1 MCIRDRHGR
10 LSAYFEGLP
19 RIFGIYET
27 NVTIKPW
34 QNRLRLPAEIP
45 IMEEEAKPDSI
56 RFGLSILPIDEIF
69 PLRSVGDHGDGV
81 SDLVFNKFHI
91 APCIDWQ
98 VLILADTAD
107 IAFPAVQI
115 GVDRLSPVQQRCDCL
130 LYTSD
135 WREFLCLFSRFLLHP
150 EPAQH

>member
-1 MCIRDRHGR
+1 
-10 LSAYFEGLP
+10 
-19 RIFGIYET
+19 
-27 NVTIKPW
+27 
-34 QNRLRLPAEIP
+34 
-45 IMEEEAKPDSI
+45 MEEEAKPDSI

-115 GVDRLSPVQQRCDCL
+115 GVDRLSPVQQRCDG
-130 LYTSD
+130 
-135 WREFLCLFSRFLLHP
+135 EVVCLFAVNGVGGADGNRVKVAENVQQGKMQLASSLAAYSHTALR
-150 EPAQH
+150 QHQTSPYAVDGL